1 MKILKKARIG
11 LFCLIIVLG
20 ANVLSAQQNVVV
32 VDMGKI
38 FQEHTAFKASIQDLQ
53 KEVESFKL
61 TIQADRTKIQN
72 ESEIL
77 AGILK
82 SSPEYK
88 TKEAAIAKM
97 AAEMQV
103 NHKIKNK
110 EFMEREAKLYY
121 QTYVHVLT
129 TVQSFSQQNKIS
141 LVIRFSGETIDP
153 TNRASVLAGVNNVVV
168 FQEKKDITDLIV
180 KMVNQK
186 SVANQN
192 TGTGLR

>member
-1 MKILKKARIG
+1 MIILRKTS
-11 LFCLIIVLG
+11 LVFSCLVIVLG
-20 ANVLSAQQNVVV
+20 TTVLSAQQNVVV

-38 FQEHTAFKASIQDLQ
+38 FREHVAFKTAIQDLQ
-53 KEVESFKL
+53 KDVETFKL

-77 AGILK
+77 AGIAK

-88 TKEAAIAKM
+88 SKEAATAKM
-97 AAEMQV
+97 AADMQV
-103 NHKIKNK
+103 NHNMKNK
-110 EFMEREAKLYY
+110 EFMEQEAKLYY

-129 TVQSFSQQNKIS
+129 TIQSFCQQNSVS
-141 LVIRFSGETIDP
+141 LVIRFSGEKIEP

-168 FQEKKDITDLIV
+168 FQEKRDITDLIV

-192 TGTGLR
+192 SGTGLR